1 MTLNCATQSSK
12 TDECRRNA
20 GHRCPKRCS
29 ALELCSASCN
39 EIIRDILAL
48 DGGVDLVSYHRG
60 PRVRND
66 SESNA
71 EAAPRRAAFC
81 VYRLLQGLLEQRVL
95 LVDHGAHRVEAVLEH
110 LVRIQNP
117 AHLTGIVAMLG
128 PQRDQFE
135 IHHR

>member
-66 SESNA
+66 PKVMQKPLPDERLFVFTGSYKVFSNNAYCLSTTAPIASRLFLSTWFESRTQLISQA
-71 EAAPRRAAFC
+71 S
-81 VYRLLQGLLEQRVL
+81 
-95 LVDHGAHRVEAVLEH
+95 
-110 LVRIQNP
+110 
-117 AHLTGIVAMLG
+117 
-128 PQRDQFE
+128 
-135 IHHR
+135 